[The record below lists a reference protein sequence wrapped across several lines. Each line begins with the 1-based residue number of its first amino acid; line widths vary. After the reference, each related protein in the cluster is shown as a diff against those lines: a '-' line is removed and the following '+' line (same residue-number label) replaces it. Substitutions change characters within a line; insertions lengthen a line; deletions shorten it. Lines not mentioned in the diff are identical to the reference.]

1 MERMPRWFRIVS
13 VVALLWNVAGLLAF
27 LSDLFMSPEDVAALS
42 EQQQAMYA
50 ARPTW
55 ALVAT
60 GIATIGGTL
69 GSLALLLG
77 KRWALPLLGAS
88 LVGLVG
94 QDIGMLGLP
103 GGLGAIG
110 AVPVVLQAIVL
121 VIAIGLILLARRGI
135 ARGWLA

>member
-13 VVALLWNVAGLLAF
+13 VVALLWNLAGLLAF
-27 LSDLFMSPEDVAALS
+27 LSDLFMSPEDVAALT

-50 ARPTW
+50 ARPVW

-60 GIATIGGTL
+60 GIATVGGTL
-69 GSLALLLG
+69 GSLALVLG
-77 KRWALPLLGAS
+77 RRWALPLLWAS

-121 VIAIGLILLARRGI
+121 VIAIGLIVLARRGL